1 MFITAL
7 ESMVLMVLDW
17 KAWMFIAK
25 MQKMGFRRW
34 MVGKT
39 CFHLQEGSSSERERH
54 LCSPISS
61 CNEPEMN
68 YIKRLNGFRNGWGKW
83 FCDEGARTWIKK
95 VWQNG

>member
-1 MFITAL
+1 
-7 ESMVLMVLDW
+7 
-17 KAWMFIAK
+17 
-25 MQKMGFRRW
+25 

-68 YIKRLNGFRNGWGKW
+68 YINDVTVLGMAGVNDFVTRVQKLGSKKYDRLDKFEERK
-83 FCDEGARTWIKK
+83 
-95 VWQNG
+95 